1 MANFVRSPNLQSCR
15 LTASSAM
22 PKLHFFTQADNQVPK
37 KPKKAKNPQPA
48 KETYR
53 LTNWPEYN
61 KALIDRG
68 FVTLWL
74 TEDTLANWYHQGP
87 RAPGGLFRY
96 SDRCIQAALALK
108 AVFRLAFRQT
118 QGLIQSVLA
127 TMKMTL
133 QVPSYTQLCRRQA
146 KAVAF
151 SAPVP
156 AQDSIVEALHI
167 VIDSTGLK
175 VYGEGE
181 WKVKKHG
188 ADKRRTWRK
197 LHLAIDEATNDIH
210 AVELTTN
217 AVSDAEML
225 KPLLDDI
232 EQSVAKVGADGAYDQ
247 LKVYQELETRQIQPL
262 IPPRVNAVIW
272 TDEAGNDLVHPRNE
286 AISQIE
292 AIGLTAW
299 KRQCG
304 YHRRSKAETAMF
316 RWKTSFGE
324 RLATRLLTNQQT
336 EAQVKA
342 GCLNRFSKLGMPKT
356 VKRQPT

>member
-1 MANFVRSPNLQSCR
+1 MG
-15 LTASSAM
+15 SSAM

-37 KPKKAKNPQPA
+37 KPKKAKKSQSA

-53 LTNWPEYN
+53 LSNWTEYN
-61 KALIDRG
+61 KALVSRG
-68 FVTLWL
+68 FITLWL
-74 TEDTLANWYHQGP
+74 SEDTLANWYYQGP
-87 RAPGGLFRY
+87 RAAGGQFRY
-96 SDRCIQAALALK
+96 SDGCIQAALALK

-118 QGLIQSVLA
+118 QGLIQSILA
-127 TMKMTL
+127 IMKMNL

-146 KAVAF
+146 KVVAF
-151 SAPVP
+151 FAPVP
-156 AQDSIVEALHI
+156 CEDGIVEALHI

-197 LHLAIDEATNDIH
+197 LHLAIDESTNDIH

-217 AVSDAEML
+217 AVSDADMV
-225 KPLLDDI
+225 KPLLDDMK
-232 EQSVAKVGADGAYDQ
+232 QPVAKVGGDGAYDQ
-247 LKVYQELETRQIQPL
+247 VKVYEQLEIRHIQPL

-272 TDEAGNDLVHPRNE
+272 MDKAGNDLDCPRNE
-286 AISQIE
+286 AIRQIE
-292 AIGLTAW
+292 AVGLTSW

-316 RWKTSFGE
+316 RWKSCFGE
-324 RLATRLLTNQQT
+324 RLATRLLTHQQT

-342 GCLNRFSKLGMPKT
+342 ACLNRFNKLGMPNT
-356 VKRQPT
+356 VKKQPT

>member
-1 MANFVRSPNLQSCR
+1 
-15 LTASSAM
+15 M

-175 VYGEGE
+175 VYGEGD
-181 WKVKKHG
+181 G
-188 ADKRRTWRK
+188 AAR
-197 LHLAIDEATNDIH
+197 
-210 AVELTTN
+210 AVEGQK
-217 AVSDAEML
+217 A
-225 KPLLDDI
+225 
-232 EQSVAKVGADGAYDQ
+232 
-247 LKVYQELETRQIQPL
+247 
-262 IPPRVNAVIW
+262 
-272 TDEAGNDLVHPRNE
+272 
-286 AISQIE
+286 
-292 AIGLTAW
+292 
-299 KRQCG
+299 
-304 YHRRSKAETAMF
+304 RS
-316 RWKTSFGE
+316 R
-324 RLATRLLTNQQT
+324 
-336 EAQVKA
+336 
-342 GCLNRFSKLGMPKT
+342 
-356 VKRQPT
+356 

>member
-1 MANFVRSPNLQSCR
+1 MG
-15 LTASSAM
+15 SSAM

-37 KPKKAKNPQPA
+37 KPKKAKKSQSA

-53 LTNWPEYN
+53 LSNWPEYN
-61 KALIDRG
+61 KALITRG

-74 TEDTLANWYHQGP
+74 SEDTLANWYYQGS
-87 RAPGGLFRY
+87 RAAGGQFRY
-96 SDRCIQAALALK
+96 SDGCIQAALALK
-108 AVFRLAFRQT
+108 AIFRLAFRQT
-118 QGLIQSVLA
+118 QGLIQSMLA
-127 TMKMTL
+127 IMKMNL

-146 KAVAF
+146 KVVAF

-156 AQDSIVEALHI
+156 CEDSTVEALHI

-188 ADKRRTWRK
+188 THKRRTWRK
-197 LHLAIDEATNDIH
+197 LHLAIDESTNDIH

-217 AVSDAEML
+217 AVSDADMV
-225 KPLLDDI
+225 KPLLD
-232 EQSVAKVGADGAYDQ
+232 EMKQPVAKVGGDGAYDQ
-247 LKVYQELETRQIQPL
+247 IKVYEQLEIRHIQPL
-262 IPPRVNAVIW
+262 IPPRGNAVIW
-272 TDEAGNDLVHPRNE
+272 MDKAGNDLVHPRNE
-286 AISQIE
+286 AIRQIE
-292 AIGLTAW
+292 AVGLTTW

-316 RWKTSFGE
+316 RWKACFGE
-324 RLATRLLTNQQT
+324 RLATRLLTHQQI

-342 GCLNRFSKLGMPKT
+342 ACLNRFTKLGMPKA
-356 VKRQPT
+356 VKCQPT

>member
-1 MANFVRSPNLQSCR
+1 
-15 LTASSAM
+15 M

-37 KPKKAKNPQPA
+37 KQKKVKKPQAA
-48 KETYR
+48 KEKYR
-53 LTNWPEYN
+53 LINWPEYN
-61 KALIDRG
+61 KALISRG
-68 FVTLWL
+68 IVTLWL
-74 TEDTLANWYHQGP
+74 SEATLANWYYQGP

-96 SDRCIQAALALK
+96 SDECIKAALALK

-118 QGLIQSVLA
+118 QGLIQSILT

-133 QVPSYTQLCRRQA
+133 QIPSYTQLCRRQA
-146 KAVAF
+146 KVIAF

-156 AQDSIVEALHI
+156 CEDNIIEALHL

-217 AVSDAEML
+217 TISDAEMV
-225 KPLLDDI
+225 KPLLADI
-232 EQSVAKVGADGAYDQ
+232 KPTIAKVGGDGAYDQ
-247 LKVYQELETRQIQPL
+247 VKVYDELENRHIQPL

-272 TDEAGNDLVHPRNE
+272 ADQAGNRLVHPRNE
-286 AISQIE
+286 AISQIQ
-292 AIGLTAW
+292 AIGLSVW

-324 RLATRLLTNQQT
+324 RLATRLLTHQKT

-342 GCLNRFSKLGMPKT
+342 NCLNQFTKLGMPKT
-356 VKRQPT
+356 VKCQPT